1 MKYCKTGKRPFQ
13 QFRADGETLHKAWI
27 KPVIKQSANS
37 KTLVEVADLDSIIGF
52 KGNYIAFPMKKH
64 NALTEIMAMPY
75 VDATFG
81 AMDPDQLSN
90 ISLEDYSRYVCA
102 LRQELT
108 EDEFNALKDTLKEW
122 LEMLLAD
129 PLRNGDEII
138 VPTSSLYIEMLVSAN
153 SLLEDFKLKHREWD
167 VYKVQQE
174 VQMAALENLRMAQR
188 ILDKKLEDPKIDKS
202 VVINGLTTGMN
213 VTTE

>member
-1 MKYCKTGKRPFQ
+1 
-13 QFRADGETLHKAWI
+13 
-27 KPVIKQSANS
+27 
-37 KTLVEVADLDSIIGF
+37 
-52 KGNYIAFPMKKH
+52 
-64 NALTEIMAMPY
+64 
-75 VDATFG
+75 
-81 AMDPDQLSN
+81 
-90 ISLEDYSRYVCA
+90 
-102 LRQELT
+102 
-108 EDEFNALKDTLKEW
+108 
-122 LEMLLAD
+122 MLLAD

-138 VPTSSLYIEMLVSAN
+138 VPTSSLNIEMLVSAN